1 MKHIITITALLFLF
15 SCTKEYEPKPLPL
28 TAKANIIVINKTVNL
43 DASQSYTAVG
53 YQITKYNWTLA
64 QSNPSFTFP
73 EFNGEKI
80 SLTMPTGVY
89 LFKLELYDNRG
100 KTAYVYQSVEIR

>member
-1 MKHIITITALLFLF
+1 MKQTLAFLLLISLL

-53 YQITKYNWTLA
+53 YQITKYSWTLA
-64 QSNPSFTFP
+64 QSSPSFTFQ

-80 SLTMPTGVY
+80 SLTMPAGVY